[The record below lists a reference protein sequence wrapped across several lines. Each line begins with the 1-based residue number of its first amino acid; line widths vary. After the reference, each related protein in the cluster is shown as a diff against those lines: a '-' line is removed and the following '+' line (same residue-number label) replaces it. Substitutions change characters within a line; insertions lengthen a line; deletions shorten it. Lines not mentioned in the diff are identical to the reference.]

1 MIEPECIRDLQPRN
15 LDRELEIRISV
26 RMVDRVR
33 IDDEVGIA
41 SIIEVAQVNRFSTD
55 LMN

>member
-1 MIEPECIRDLQPRN
+1 MIEPERIRRLQPRN